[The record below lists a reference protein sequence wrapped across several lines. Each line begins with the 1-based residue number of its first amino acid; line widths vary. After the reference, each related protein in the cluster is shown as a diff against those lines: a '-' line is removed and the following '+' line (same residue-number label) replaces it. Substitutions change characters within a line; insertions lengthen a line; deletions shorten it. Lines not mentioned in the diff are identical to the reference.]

1 MSCVDAVPLQD
12 PSRLDAREQA
22 GLPAAVR
29 RAGVPAGQQPAR
41 AERTGERPISRAH
54 PPANSLV
61 ELRSALTAQ
70 RASHIPPRYGPA
82 RANAIW
88 MPAIFRR
95 SPPLSL
101 PPLNKNGVLS
111 LFKGRSVVLIG

>member
-41 AERTGERPISRAH
+41 PERTGERPISRAH
-54 PPANSLV
+54 FASEFPHRAPIRLIAVRPDPPSRV
-61 ELRSALTAQ
+61 
-70 RASHIPPRYGPA
+70 PA
-82 RANAIW
+82 RGVW
-88 MPAIFRR
+88 PFRMPGKTTIF
-95 SPPLSL
+95 SPKPTPLFYL
-101 PPLNKNGVLS
+101 PFTRYS
-111 LFKGRSVVLIG
+111 SRLFIRA